1 MSSTPP
7 PPPDQPSNPHWPCSD
22 AAGRRVS
29 MGEFIVRNPNPRVVQ
44 PDGPGEGTGKEE
56 EERKKKKEG
65 QVKWVKGGDKT
76 VEDDG

>member
-1 MSSTPP
+1 
-7 PPPDQPSNPHWPCSD
+7 
-22 AAGRRVS
+22 

-65 QVKWVKGGDKT
+65 QVKGVKGGDKT